1 MEKNLTKEEIELL
14 NKLQDDYLSIQ
25 HEIGKIEIEILNLE
39 QLKNEMYKTVRE
51 EIEKQSQII
60 AKQLHEKY
68 GDGEIDLDKG
78 TISLKKD

>member
-1 MEKNLTKEEIELL
+1 MEKNLTKEEIESL

-51 EIEKQSQII
+51 EIEKQSQTI

-68 GDGEIDLDKG
+68 GDGEINLDKG
-78 TISLKKD
+78 TISLEKD